1 MAKREFISREEALLH
16 PFANGKYDHKNADIN
31 FILGHES
38 YKEWLETF
46 PVFTEQEII
55 KPYLEKLRA
64 KIYEEIDFEE
74 KWLNDVFWKD
84 KGITLRDIEIAM
96 NGIRHVVKGE
106 LEE

>member
-1 MAKREFISREEALLH
+1 MRLIDADSLKEEWKEGFHKKMVEALLDDA
-16 PFANGKYDHKNADIN
+16 PTVEAITTKQLDKI
-31 FILGHES
+31 
-38 YKEWLETF
+38 
-46 PVFTEQEII
+46 
-55 KPYLEKLRA
+55 LEKLRA